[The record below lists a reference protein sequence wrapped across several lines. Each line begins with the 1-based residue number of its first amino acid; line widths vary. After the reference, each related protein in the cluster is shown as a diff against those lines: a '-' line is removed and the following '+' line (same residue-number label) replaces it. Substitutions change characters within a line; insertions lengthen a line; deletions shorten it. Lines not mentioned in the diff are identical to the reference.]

1 MNLPARQLTIEPLT
15 REAFAP
21 FGDVI
26 DKEVSEYFMIN
37 NGSTR
42 RYHRM
47 ADVDVTEGGG
57 EPIISIFQATP
68 LEYPLPIK
76 MMERHPLGS
85 QAFIPLLGNPYLIL
99 VAPKGDTPDPSK
111 LRAFLSN
118 GRQGVNYHKGVWHH
132 PVLALTDSDQFLIV
146 DRAGPG
152 NNCDEVFFSDDI
164 NVELALDSLAQQE
177 DQRIVST
184 AS

>member
-1 MNLPARQLTIEPLT
+1 MQTATMTRQLTVEPLT
-15 REAFAP
+15 QEAFQP

-26 DKEVSEYFMIN
+26 DKEASSYFMIN

-47 ADVDVTEGGG
+47 ADVDVADEGGM
-57 EPIISIFQATP
+57 PIISIFQAMP
-68 LEYPLPIK
+68 LHYPLSIK

-99 VAPKGDTPDPSK
+99 VAPKGDKPDPNG

-118 GRQGVNYHKGVWHH
+118 GKQGVNYYKGVWHH
-132 PVLALTDSDQFLIV
+132 PVLALSEQDQFLIV
-146 DRAGPG
+146 DRAGEG
-152 NNCDEVFFSDDI
+152 NNCDEVYFTD
-164 NVELALDSLAQQE
+164 NVRVELALDSL
-177 DQRIVST
+177 DQAALT
-184 AS
+184 EAL

>member
-1 MNLPARQLTIEPLT
+1 MTVDTAISLKVEPLT
-15 REAFAP
+15 KEAFKP

-26 DKEVSEYFMIN
+26 DKEVSDYFMID

-47 ADVDVTEGGG
+47 ADVDVADNGG

-68 LEYPLPIK
+68 LTYPLNIQ

-85 QAFIPLLGNPYLIL
+85 QAFIPLLGHPYLIV
-99 VAPKGDTPDPSK
+99 VAEKGEDLQPQA

-132 PVLALTDSDQFLIV
+132 PVLALQPDDQFLIV
-146 DRAGPG
+146 DRAGEG
-152 NNCDEVFFSDDI
+152 NNCDEVYFEQSTEVVLSLDDLPSV
-164 NVELALDSLAQQE
+164 N
-177 DQRIVST
+177 
-184 AS
+184 